1 MAGNGGY
8 RPLPTTPRITVST
21 DGCDCRLD
29 SALAPEYH
37 TDPVRVLQ
45 RFRENVFAVRRG
57 ASYLPTLHLYGAHVL
72 TVHVRGLCNC
82 GGCG

>member
-1 MAGNGGY
+1 MAGNGGCCT
-8 RPLPTTPRITVST
+8 LSTTPRITVST

-29 SALAPEYH
+29 SALASEYH

-45 RFRENVFAVRRG
+45 RFRENVSAVRRG
-57 ASYLPTLHLYGAHVL
+57 AIYLPTLHLDGAHVL

-82 GGCG
+82 QGCE